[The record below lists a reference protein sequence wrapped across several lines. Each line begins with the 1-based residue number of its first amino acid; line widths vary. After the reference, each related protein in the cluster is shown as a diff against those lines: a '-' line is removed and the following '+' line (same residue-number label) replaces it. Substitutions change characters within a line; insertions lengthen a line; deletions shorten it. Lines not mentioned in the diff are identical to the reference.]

1 MNDDRAVFEAVV
13 KAQQEHKLAALAT
26 VIETHGSVPRQAGSK
41 MLVWPDGEIVGTVG
55 GGQMEAYVIEEA
67 RASLRDGQT
76 RVLTYNLSD
85 LSAGDPGVCG
95 GTVRIFVEPLLT
107 PLTVVVIGC
116 GHVGRAVAE
125 LAKWMEYR
133 VVVVDDRPGYA
144 TPEAI
149 PGMDA
154 YYTIA
159 PGELLE
165 HVEITSRTVIAAVTR
180 GLPVD
185 EKLIPALLETDA
197 PYIGLI
203 GSRRRWALTVES
215 LVEQGIS
222 REALRRIHAP
232 IGLELGAET
241 PKEIALS
248 IMAEIVMV
256 LRQGTGE
263 PMQWHGAPA
272 ETQMGRHGKAE

>member
-1 MNDDRAVFEAVV
+1 MNDDRAVFEAAVA
-13 KAQQEHKLAALAT
+13 AQREGKPAALAT
-26 VIETHGSVPRQAGSK
+26 VIETQGSVPRQAGSK

-55 GGQMEAYVIEEA
+55 GGQMEAYVIREA
-67 RASLRDGQT
+67 QAALQDGQT

-85 LSAGDPGVCG
+85 LGAGDPGVCG
-95 GTVRIFVEPLLT
+95 GTVRVFVEPLLA
-107 PLTVVVIGC
+107 PLTVVVIGG

-154 YYTIA
+154 YYTVGA
-159 PGELLE
+159 AELLDR
-165 HVEITSRTVIAAVTR
+165 VPITARTAVAALTR

-185 EKLIPALLETDA
+185 EALIPELLKTDA
-197 PYIGLI
+197 PYIGVI
-203 GSRRRWALTVES
+203 GSRRRWALTVEA
-215 LVEQGIS
+215 LVERGIS
-222 REALRRIHAP
+222 REQLSRIRAP
-232 IGLELGAET
+232 IGLEIGAET

-248 IMAEIVMV
+248 VMAEIVMV
-256 LRQGTGE
+256 LRHGTGE
-263 PMQWHGAPA
+263 PMQWLGPT
-272 ETQMGRHGKAE
+272 EPVPGRGKADDV

>member
-1 MNDDRAVFEAVV
+1 MNDDRAVFEAAVA
-13 KAQQEHKLAALAT
+13 AQREGKPAALAT
-26 VIETHGSVPRQAGSK
+26 VIETQGSVPRQAGSK

-55 GGQMEAYVIEEA
+55 GGQMEAYVIREA
-67 RASLRDGQT
+67 QAALQDGQT

-85 LSAGDPGVCG
+85 LGAGDPGVCG
-95 GTVRIFVEPLLT
+95 GTVRVFVEPLLA
-107 PLTVVVIGC
+107 PLTVVVIGG

-154 YYTIA
+154 YYTVEA
-159 PGELLE
+159 AELLDR
-165 HVEITSRTVIAAVTR
+165 VPITARTAVAALTR

-185 EKLIPALLETDA
+185 EALLPELLKTDA
-197 PYIGLI
+197 PYIGVI
-203 GSRRRWALTVES
+203 GSRRRWALTVEA
-215 LVEQGIS
+215 LIERGIS
-222 REALRRIHAP
+222 REQLSRIRAP
-232 IGLELGAET
+232 IGLEIGAET

-248 IMAEIVMV
+248 VMAEIVMV
-256 LRQGTGE
+256 LRRGTGE
-263 PMQWHGAPA
+263 PMQWLGP
-272 ETQMGRHGKAE
+272 TVQVPD